1 MNVIDPSSAK
11 ELPTTKHAKPRLG
24 FLGVGWIGQRRM
36 QAIVEAGTA
45 EIAAIADATTELAQE
60 AGKLAPEA
68 QILTSLDE
76 LLASDCDAMVISTPS
91 ALHAEQAIACLSRG
105 LPVFCQ
111 KPLGRNVGEVRAII
125 DSARKADRLLG
136 VDLSYRHVEGMQ
148 RIRELIQSGELGDI
162 FGVELIFHNAFGP
175 QKPWFYDPVL
185 SGGGC
190 VVDLGIHLVDAALW
204 SLDTTVVGVTSRV
217 LAQGKPLGLRTD
229 TVEDFAVARLDLANG
244 AVANLSCSWR
254 LHAGR
259 HAVIEAI
266 FYGTNGGA
274 SLCNVGG
281 SFHDFIAERFSGTS
295 SERLSGPPDVWG
307 GRAAVAWTR
316 QLSESP
322 AFDTEVER
330 QIDVALALD
339 AIYGRESARALIDAG
354 RQ

>member
-1 MNVIDPSSAK
+1 
-11 ELPTTKHAKPRLG
+11 
-24 FLGVGWIGQRRM
+24 
-36 QAIVEAGTA
+36 
-45 EIAAIADATTELAQE
+45 
-60 AGKLAPEA
+60 
-68 QILTSLDE
+68 
-76 LLASDCDAMVISTPS
+76 
-91 ALHAEQAIACLSRG
+91 
-105 LPVFCQ
+105 
-111 KPLGRNVGEVRAII
+111 
-125 DSARKADRLLG
+125 
-136 VDLSYRHVEGMQ
+136 MQ
-148 RIRELIQSGELGDI
+148 RIKELIQSGELGDI

-217 LAQGKPLGLRTD
+217 FAQGKPLGDRTD
-229 TVEDFAVARLDLANG
+229 TVEDYAVARLDLANG

-307 GRAAVAWTR
+307 GRAAVEWTR
-316 QLSESP
+316 RLAAVPHLIQRCSGRSMSLSPSMRS
-322 AFDTEVER
+322 T
-330 QIDVALALD
+330 
-339 AIYGRESARALIDAG
+339 AG
-354 RQ
+354 KVRGL